1 MPAAGH
7 SPGSYMKPPN
17 GARHT
22 AAGRQAQGMNAGQAR
37 GRPAAPRPLPCLSR
51 RGAWLPGLPA
61 FPARPGRLFS
71 RGSGLQASAEREQS
85 K

>member
-1 MPAAGH
+1 MPTAGP
-7 SPGSYMKPPN
+7 SPGSHMKLPN

-22 AAGRQAQGMNAGQAR
+22 AAGQQAQGVNADQAR
-37 GRPAAPRPLPCLSR
+37 GQPAAPRPLPCLSR

-61 FPARPGRLFS
+61 FPARPGRLFP
-71 RGSGLQASAEREQS
+71 RGAGLQASAEREQN